1 MVKCWSEVPDDRPAA
16 SEAVRLITLQMEPR
30 TPDNSMNGWDEP
42 LPDHSRS
49 YLGEQPDWIKESIGT
64 SM

>member
-1 MVKCWSEVPDDRPAA
+1 MVKCWSEVPDDRPVA

-64 SM
+64 FM